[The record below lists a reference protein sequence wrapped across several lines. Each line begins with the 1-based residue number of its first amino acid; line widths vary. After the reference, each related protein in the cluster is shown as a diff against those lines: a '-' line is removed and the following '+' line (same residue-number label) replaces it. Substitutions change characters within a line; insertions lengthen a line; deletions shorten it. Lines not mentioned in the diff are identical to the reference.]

1 MPAFDWLILKQFDW
15 PIVLKNLLSYLRF
28 TDHNNNFRRKQIAPV
43 YLAASEKYRVDN
55 DGVFIYDDEVQKL
68 TDNRHDFTA
77 DDRKRLRVDKF
88 RNKFDPV
95 VGSWELE
102 SGGMDQ
108 EHAAFSYLITYEVRK
123 R

>member
-1 MPAFDWLILKQFDW
+1 MKT
-15 PIVLKNLLSYLRF
+15 LLSYLRF

-55 DGVFIYDDEVQKL
+55 DGVFQYDEEVAKL
-68 TDNRHDFTA
+68 GEYKFTD
-77 DDRKRLRVDKF
+77 DDMKRLRVDKF

-102 SGGMDQ
+102 SGSLDQ
-108 EHAAFSYLITYEVRK
+108 EHAAFSYLITYEVRRQRAVVGK
-123 R
+123 ILVGEF